1 MTKEMTKERKE
12 ELLKNAIKNR
22 DMVYEWLWD
31 AVLDHDRETIDKCKK
46 LYTFWEKKV
55 AKYQ

>member
-1 MTKEMTKERKE
+1 MTKERRE
-12 ELLKNAIKNR
+12 EFLQNAIKNR
-22 DMVYEWLWD
+22 DKVYEWLWD
-31 AVLDHDRETIDKCKK
+31 AVLEHDRETIDKCKK